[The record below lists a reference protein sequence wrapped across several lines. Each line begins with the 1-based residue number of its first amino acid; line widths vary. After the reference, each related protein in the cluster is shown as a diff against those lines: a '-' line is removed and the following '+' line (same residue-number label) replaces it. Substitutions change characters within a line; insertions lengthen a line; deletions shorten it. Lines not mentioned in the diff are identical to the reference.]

1 MASSLAKID
10 EKTLLQLFISFNV
23 MTKLRIV
30 LYDSK
35 FQEIISYPHNDCKF
49 CSLLHLNSELNER
62 CIANNRDAF
71 VNARKTNGLY
81 IYRCH
86 AGLIEACYQ
95 LQDDKGVILGY
106 LMIGQVSDM
115 ATPHDTD
122 IALLKYLNQ
131 NNIHIDDYNNLL
143 STPNKTIEEI
153 KAAAHILEVCA
164 LYLNLKNTIEY
175 NQNTFIENLNNY
187 IETHLKDN
195 LSIDVLLD
203 EFKMNKNAL
212 YNAFNEYS
220 NVGIAE
226 YIKQVRL
233 NKAKYYLKTTDYSV
247 KKIAKEVGFMDYNYF
262 CRVFKKEVKMS
273 AKKYRLSN

>member
-1 MASSLAKID
+1 MNSSLTTID
-10 EKTLLQLFISFNV
+10 ENTLLQLFISFNV
-23 MTKLRIV
+23 ITKFRIV

-35 FQEIISYPHNDCKF
+35 FHEIISYPHNDCKF
-49 CSLLHLNSELNER
+49 CSLLHLNKELNER
-62 CIANNRDAF
+62 CLSMNEEAF
-71 VNARKTNGLY
+71 LNARKANGLY
-81 IYRCH
+81 LYRCH
-86 AGLIEACYQ
+86 AGLIEVCYQ
-95 LQDDKGVILGY
+95 LKNNKDVILGY

-115 ATPHDTD
+115 ANQNETD
-122 IALLKYLNQ
+122 DMLTEYLNQ
-131 NNIHIDDYNNLL
+131 NNIFIDDYTNLL

-153 KAAAHILEVCA
+153 KAATHILEACA

-187 IETHLKDN
+187 I
-195 LSIDVLLD
+195 D

-220 NVGIAE
+220 NIGIAE

>member
-1 MASSLAKID
+1 MNSNLTTID
-10 EKTLLQLFISFNV
+10 ENTLLQLFISFNV
-23 MTKLRIV
+23 ITKFRIV

-35 FQEIISYPHNDCKF
+35 FHEIISFPHNDCKF
-49 CSLLHLNSELNER
+49 CSLLHLNKEINER
-62 CIANNRDAF
+62 CLSMNEEAF
-71 VNARKTNGLY
+71 LNARKANGLY
-81 IYRCH
+81 LYRCH

-95 LQDDKGVILGY
+95 LKNNKDVILGY

-115 ATPHDTD
+115 ANQNETNNML
-122 IALLKYLNQ
+122 IEYLNQ

-153 KAAAHILEVCA
+153 KAATHILEACA

-187 IETHLKDN
+187 IEAHLKDN
-195 LSIDVLLD
+195 LSIDVLLN

-220 NVGIAE
+220 NIGIAE

-233 NKAKYYLKTTDYSV
+233 NKAKYYLKNTNYSV
-247 KKIAKEVGFMDYNYF
+247 KKISIEVGFADYNYF